1 MARALMELVIEGGR
15 RPALLQGW
23 RELWAFREVI
33 LAFAE
38 RNVRLKYKQ
47 AALGV
52 AWAVIQPLA
61 FLGIFIIIFGR
72 VAGVSGGN
80 GSYPAFALAALVPW
94 FFLQTGVSF
103 GAQALLMDGA
113 LVRKV
118 YFAREAPVLGAVLS
132 AGLDF
137 GIGLGVL
144 LILGP
149 FLGMRLTWT
158 ALLAVPLWVLLAVLA
173 SGVALLLGAMNV
185 YYRDFRYALPVLLQL
200 WMFSSPV
207 AYPLTAVPEQWR
219 TVYVALNPVAG
230 ILDGFRLAVAQGQVP
245 DLATVGISAMGT
257 LFIAL
262 LGYLV
267 FKRMEP
273 GFADAI

>member
-1 MARALMELVIEGGR
+1 MELVIEGGR

-23 RELWAFREVI
+23 RELWAFREVV

-52 AWAVIQPLA
+52 AWAVLQPLA
-61 FLGIFIIIFGR
+61 FLAIFIVIFGR
-72 VAGVSGGN
+72 VAGVSGGD
-80 GSYPAFALAALVPW
+80 GSYPASALAALVPW

-113 LVRKV
+113 LLRKV
-118 YFAREAPVLGAVLS
+118 YFAREAPILGAVLS

-137 GIGLGVL
+137 AFGLGLL

-149 FLGMRLTWT
+149 FLGMRLTWAALLVVPLW
-158 ALLAVPLWVLLAVLA
+158 ALLAVLT
-173 SGVALLLGAMNV
+173 SGVAMGLGALNV

-200 WMFSSPV
+200 WMFASPV
-207 AYPLTAVPEQWR
+207 AYPVTAVPEQWR
-219 TVYVALNPVAG
+219 ALYILANPAAG
-230 ILDGFRLAVAQGQVP
+230 ILDGFRVALAQGRMPDPSGLAV
-245 DLATVGISAMGT
+245 SAIGT
-257 LFIAL
+257 LVIAWI
-262 LGYLV
+262 GYAV
-267 FKRMEP
+267 FKRVEP